1 MPPLLRVNAPHVSCF
16 PLWSHFLLLV
26 PWTPCLWSTCWL
38 LLESTTKMSPHPQFP
53 LGRST
58 LGCYCLQPSFPA
70 PPTYFRLCTSCGFCF
85 DVVYFGKFF
94 LPLNC
99 WPGILPRALPAPC
112 VSPSLLFYTILYL
125 LFISLTLLVN
135 SKTQVGSSCFCFV
148 SQLWAQFLHLE
159 AAQWILNEWMCV
171 ELEPDGMITV

>member
-1 MPPLLRVNAPHVSCF
+1 MPPTSPAFLSGLVSC
-16 PLWSHFLLLV
+16 
-26 PWTPCLWSTCWL
+26 CLC
-38 LLESTTKMSPHPQFP
+38 LELHVYGVHVDSYSSQQQKWVHIPSFP

-58 LGCYCLQPSFPA
+58 LGCYFLQPSFPA

-99 WPGILPRALPAPC
+99 WPGILPRALTAPC
-112 VSPSLLFYTILYL
+112 VSPSLLFHTILYL
-125 LFISLTLLVN
+125 LFISLALLVN